1 MSPKDGSLGD
11 AKFGKYTVNH
21 APPPPVTTEQPP
33 ANLGQNQSQIQIQ
46 NQSQDK
52 DKAQGGSKEKDPTAT
67 MPVKRTWR
75 ENIRL
80 VANNI
85 TVEPILASYIM
96 PSVLSNLATQN
107 LNLEKAC
114 RVNMAYGDEV
124 CDALTRRQTANYT
137 LEEETIQQMVA
148 RMAAWKTVIQSLF
161 PCLLILFWGSW
172 SDRHRR
178 RKPCILI
185 PVVGEFLG
193 VVGLMLCVYFE
204 QAPMEAAA
212 LTEAIFPSLSGGWFT
227 MLMGVFSYIADITTE
242 EERTLRIGI
251 LNVCFSVG
259 VPVGMAFSGV
269 LLKQIGFYGV
279 FSISAAFY
287 VIAFVYGFF
296 FLEEPVARPEKT
308 PEQKS
313 LLADFFNKEHVVQTF
328 RVAFQRGENQR
339 RKRVILLMI
348 VVMVIIG
355 PLHGEMAVT
364 YLFTRFRFNWSEVE
378 FSFFSTYAMFTGLIG
393 VIFCVGVLS
402 HKLNIDDALVGVLS
416 STSKI
421 LSCFVYAFAT
431 LPWHM
436 YLGGLVEIFNGTAF
450 IAMRSIA
457 TKLVSKDELGKVNSL
472 FGVAEA
478 LMPMVFAPMYTTLYA
493 ATLRVLPGAF
503 FLLGGGMTMFSVIIF
518 LWMYRFQV
526 RQRGKLTRTDA
537 ERASVKDANGNINA
551 IEALALASEAKGQMN
566 GIVANVI
573 HESLEH
579 ASDPHPQE
587 AVAAE
592 GGIENPG
599 YIQEEA
605 KDKA

>member
-1 MSPKDGSLGD
+1 MSPKDGSLDD
-11 AKFGKYTVNH
+11 ATYAKYTVNH
-21 APPPPVTTEQPP
+21 SPPSSPAAATRPPPEPASSAAGQEKMTPKATTT
-33 ANLGQNQSQIQIQ
+33 
-46 NQSQDK
+46 
-52 DKAQGGSKEKDPTAT
+52 TAT
-67 MPVKRTWR
+67 DTTTATTTTPVKRTWR
-75 ENIRL
+75 EKFRL
-80 VANNI
+80 ISNNI

-114 RVNMAYGDEV
+114 RVNMAYGDVV

-137 LEEETIQQMVA
+137 MEEETVQQMVA
-148 RMAAWKTVIQSLF
+148 RMAAWKTVIQSMF

-178 RKPCILI
+178 RKPCMLI

-204 QAPMEAAA
+204 NTPMEVAA

-259 VPVGMAFSGV
+259 VPIGMAFSGV

-279 FSISAAFY
+279 FSISAFFY
-287 VIAFVYGFF
+287 VVAFVYGFW
-296 FLEEPVARPEKT
+296 FLEEPVARPEKSPT
-308 PEQKS
+308 QKG
-313 LLADFFNKEHVVQTF
+313 LLADFFDKEHVVQTF
-328 RVAFQRGENQR
+328 RVAFKKGENQR

-393 VIFCVGVLS
+393 VIFCVGILS
-402 HKLNIDDALVGVLS
+402 HKLGIDDALVGVLS

-421 LSCFVYAFAT
+421 LSGFVYAFAT
-431 LPWHM
+431 VPWHM

-503 FLLGGGMTMFSVIIF
+503 FLLGGGLTMFSVVIF

-526 RQRGKLTRTDA
+526 KQRRRLARTDA
-537 ERASVKDANGNINA
+537 ERASIKDPNGNINA

-566 GIVANVI
+566 GIISNVI
-573 HESLEH
+573 HESLESH
-579 ASDPHPQE
+579 AEETPPPPPP
-587 AVAAE
+587 VL
-592 GGIENPG
+592 GIENPA
-599 YIQEEA
+599 YVPEEGKTKEA
-605 KDKA
+605 

>member
-1 MSPKDGSLGD
+1 MSPKDGGAID
-11 AKFGKYTVNH
+11 PPKHTNKYTISH
-21 APPPPVTTEQPP
+21 PAMTTATQ
-33 ANLGQNQSQIQIQ
+33 LGQEKTA
-46 NQSQDK
+46 DGK
-52 DKAQGGSKEKDPTAT
+52 TETPKAE
-67 MPVKRTWR
+67 RTWR
-75 ENIRL
+75 EKLRL

-85 TVEPILASYIM
+85 TVEPILAAYIM

-114 RVNMAYGDEV
+114 RVNMAYGDEI

-137 LEEETIQQMVA
+137 LEEETVQQMVA
-148 RMAAWKTVIQSLF
+148 RMAAWKTVIQSIF

-204 QAPMEAAA
+204 NAPMEAAA

-259 VPVGMAFSGV
+259 VPIGMAFSGV

-287 VIAFVYGFF
+287 VLAFVYGLF
-296 FLEEPVARPEKT
+296 FLEEPVARPEKSAQ
-308 PEQKS
+308 QKS
-313 LLADFFNKEHVVQTF
+313 LLADFFDKEHVVQTF
-328 RVAFQRGENQR
+328 RVAFKKGENQR
-339 RKRVILLMI
+339 RQRVILLMI

-402 HKLNIDDALVGVLS
+402 HKLEIDDALVGVLS

-421 LSCFVYAFAT
+421 LSSFVYAFAT

-503 FLLGGGMTMFSVIIF
+503 FLLGGGLTMFSVGIF

-526 RQRGKLTRTDA
+526 RQRRKGNATDT
-537 ERASVKDANGNINA
+537 EHGSVKEANGNINA
-551 IEALALASEAKGQMN
+551 IEALALASEAKGQLN
-566 GIVANVI
+566 GIIANVI

-579 ASDPHPQE
+579 AE
-587 AVAAE
+587 ANPTAATAAAPIPAATRQN
-592 GGIENPG
+592 GIENHAFV
-599 YIQEEA
+599 QDALDAKA
-605 KDKA
+605 KDA

>member
-1 MSPKDGSLGD
+1 MSPKDGAGMDLS
-11 AKFGKYTVNH
+11 KHSNKYSPQ
-21 APPPPVTTEQPP
+21 ASSMPPVQLGPEKGKTTETTPP
-33 ANLGQNQSQIQIQ
+33 STR
-46 NQSQDK
+46 S
-52 DKAQGGSKEKDPTAT
+52 
-67 MPVKRTWR
+67 WR
-75 ENIRL
+75 EKLRL

-85 TVEPILASYIM
+85 TVEPILAAYIM

-114 RVNMAYGDEV
+114 RVNMAYGDEI

-137 LEEETIQQMVA
+137 LEEETVQQMVA
-148 RMAAWKTVIQSLF
+148 RMTAWKTVIQSLF

-204 QAPMEAAA
+204 NAPMEAAA

-259 VPVGMAFSGV
+259 VPIGMAFSGV

-287 VIAFVYGFF
+287 VLAFVYGFF
-296 FLEEPVARPEKT
+296 FLDEPIARPEKT
-308 PEQKS
+308 AQQKS
-313 LLADFFNKEHVVQTF
+313 LLADFFDKEHVVQTF
-328 RVAFQRGENQR
+328 RVAFKKGENQR
-339 RKRVILLMI
+339 RQRVILLMI

-355 PLHGEMAVT
+355 PMHGEMAVT

-378 FSFFSTYAMFTGLIG
+378 FSYFSTYAMFTGLIG
-393 VIFCVGVLS
+393 VIFCVGILS
-402 HKLNIDDALVGVLS
+402 HKLEIDDALVGVLS

-421 LSCFVYAFAT
+421 LSSFVYAFAT

-493 ATLRVLPGAF
+493 ATLRILPGAF
-503 FLLGGGMTMFSVIIF
+503 FLLGGALTMFSVGIF

-526 RQRGKLTRTDA
+526 RQRRKQIRTDT
-537 ERASVKDANGNINA
+537 EHGSFRETNGNINPV
-551 IEALALASEAKGQMN
+551 EALALASEAKGQLN
-566 GIVANVI
+566 GIIANVI

-579 ASDPHPQE
+579 AEPTATTIPTTVTP
-587 AVAAE
+587 ATTRLNGV
-592 GGIENPG
+592 ENRG
-599 YIQEEA
+599 FVQDTLDGKV
-605 KDKA
+605 KDA

>member
-1 MSPKDGSLGD
+1 MSPKDDSLGD
-11 AKFGKYTVNH
+11 AKYAKYTPKNA
-21 APPPPVTTEQPP
+21 APPISNQEKVTPM
-33 ANLGQNQSQIQIQ
+33 
-46 NQSQDK
+46 
-52 DKAQGGSKEKDPTAT
+52 EKDAGNGGQTT
-67 MPVKRTWR
+67 TPVKRTWR
-75 ENIRL
+75 EKIRL

-85 TVEPILASYIM
+85 TVEPILAAYIM

-137 LEEETIQQMVA
+137 LEEETVQQMVA

-204 QAPMEAAA
+204 KAPMEAAA

-259 VPVGMAFSGV
+259 VPIGMAFSGV

-296 FLEEPVARPEKT
+296 FLEEPVARPEKS
-308 PEQKS
+308 PEQRS
-313 LLADFFNKEHVVQTF
+313 LLADFFDKEHVVQTF
-328 RVAFQRGENQR
+328 RVAFKKGENDR

-355 PLHGEMAVT
+355 PLHGEMAVS

-402 HKLNIDDALVGVLS
+402 HKLEIDDALVGVLS

-421 LSCFVYAFAT
+421 LSSFVYAFAT

-503 FLLGGGMTMFSVIIF
+503 FLLGGGLTTFSVVIF

-526 RQRGKLTRTDA
+526 HQRRRLARTDA
-537 ERASVKDANGNINA
+537 ERTSVKDPNGNINP

-566 GIVANVI
+566 GIVSNVI

-579 ASDPHPQE
+579 ADPHPPE
-587 AVAAE
+587 KE
-592 GGIENPG
+592 GVENPG
-599 YIQEEA
+599 FVQEEITKNSKEA
-605 KDKA
+605 

>member
-1 MSPKDGSLGD
+1 MSPKDGGGIDLS
-11 AKFGKYTVNH
+11 KHNNKYTLNH
-21 APPPPVTTEQPP
+21 ASTPPGQLGAASKGAEATPSSEKTPVTP
-33 ANLGQNQSQIQIQ
+33 
-46 NQSQDK
+46 
-52 DKAQGGSKEKDPTAT
+52 
-67 MPVKRTWR
+67 KRTWR
-75 ENIRL
+75 EKVRL

-85 TVEPILASYIM
+85 TVEPILAAYIM

-114 RVNMAYGDEV
+114 RVNMAYGDEI

-137 LEEETIQQMVA
+137 LEEETVQQMVA

-204 QAPMEAAA
+204 KAPMEAAA

-259 VPVGMAFSGV
+259 VPIGMAFSGV

-287 VIAFVYGFF
+287 VLAFVYGFF

-308 PEQKS
+308 APQKS
-313 LLADFFNKEHVVQTF
+313 LLADFFDKEHVVQTF
-328 RVAFQRGENQR
+328 RVAFKKGENQR
-339 RKRVILLMI
+339 RQRVILLMI

-393 VIFCVGVLS
+393 VIFCVGILS
-402 HKLNIDDALVGVLS
+402 HKLEIDDALVGVLS

-421 LSCFVYAFAT
+421 LSSFVYAFAT

-503 FLLGGGMTMFSVIIF
+503 FLLGGGLTMFSVGIF

-526 RQRGKLTRTDA
+526 RQRRMKTRADS
-537 ERASVKDANGNINA
+537 ERGSFRETNGNINP
-551 IEALALASEAKGQMN
+551 IEALALASEAKGQLN

-579 ASDPHPQE
+579 AESVTPSL
-587 AVAAE
+587 AATPAPAPAPTATAKQQN
-592 GGIENPG
+592 GIENRAFV
-599 YIQEEA
+599 QDALDAKA
-605 KDKA
+605 KDA

>member
-11 AKFGKYTVNH
+11 AKFAKYTVNH
-21 APPPPVTTEQPP
+21 EPPPPPP
-33 ANLGQNQSQIQIQ
+33 ATTMTTQSTAV
-46 NQSQDK
+46 DK
-52 DKAQGGSKEKDPTAT
+52 TMAKEKDNGTTTPPA
-67 MPVKRTWR
+67 KRSWR
-75 ENIRL
+75 EKIRL
-80 VANNI
+80 VANNV
-85 TVEPILASYIM
+85 TVEPILAAYIM

-137 LEEETIQQMVA
+137 LEEETVQQMVA

-204 QAPMEAAA
+204 KAPMEAAA

-242 EERTLRIGI
+242 EDRTLRIGI

-259 VPVGMAFSGV
+259 VPIGMAFSGV

-308 PEQKS
+308 AGEQKS
-313 LLADFFNKEHVVQTF
+313 LLADFFDRDHVVQTF
-328 RVAFQRGENQR
+328 RVAFKKGENQR

-421 LSCFVYAFAT
+421 LSSFVYAFAT

-493 ATLRVLPGAF
+493 ASLRVLPGAF
-503 FLLGGGMTMFSVIIF
+503 FLLGGGLTLFSVFIF

-526 RQRGKLTRTDA
+526 RQRRKLASSDA
-537 ERASVKDANGNINA
+537 ESASVKDPNGNINA
-551 IEALALASEAKGQMN
+551 IEALVLASEGKGQMN
-566 GIVANVI
+566 GIIANVI

-579 ASDPHPQE
+579 ADPPTNTSNAVTSRPQE
-587 AVAAE
+587 PR
-592 GGIENPG
+592 GIENQG
-599 YIQEEA
+599 FIQEEVKV
-605 KDKA
+605 KDC